1 MHKERFGQD
10 ACASLVTLLGF
21 QSRSFASETNNL
33 SFEQLPALHLQT
45 GVGHVQTEEL
55 QFRVA
60 NRLNQIPKVA
70 LPNGHSRQ
78 HLVRRVAVIV
88 AASSMNKSMDSVYQ
102 SWPEKA
108 RCKMDR
114 RRRCGRLQPDD
125 EHDAL

>member
-88 AASSMNKSMDSVYQ
+88 AAFVNEQEHGQCLSKLAGKGTLQNGPAEAV
-102 SWPEKA
+102 WPSPA
-108 RCKMDR
+108 R
-114 RRRCGRLQPDD
+114 
-125 EHDAL
+125 

>member
-55 QFRVA
+55 QF
-60 NRLNQIPKVA
+60 
-70 LPNGHSRQ
+70 
-78 HLVRRVAVIV
+78 LVRRVAVIV
-88 AASSMNKSMDSVYQ
+88 AAFVNEQEHGQCLSKLAGKGTLQNGPAEAV
-102 SWPEKA
+102 WPSPA
-108 RCKMDR
+108 R
-114 RRRCGRLQPDD
+114 
-125 EHDAL
+125 